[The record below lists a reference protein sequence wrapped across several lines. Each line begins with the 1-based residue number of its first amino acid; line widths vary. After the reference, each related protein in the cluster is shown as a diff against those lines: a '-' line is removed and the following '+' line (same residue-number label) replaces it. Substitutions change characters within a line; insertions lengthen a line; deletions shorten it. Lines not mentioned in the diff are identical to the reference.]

1 MALPSFSRRRTLW
14 LGCGWG
20 LLGASW
26 LSGCTT
32 PPSVPVAQ
40 QPQPTPPVDTQRPR
54 PSAARHAR
62 EYRADAARHLYERN
76 RERIFS
82 GRLPPLLYAVGVVRV
97 HLGANGDLLE
107 IDWMRKPSHAPEV
120 VTEIERTLREAAPY
134 PAAQHLGALIYT
146 DTWLWHKSGRF
157 QLDTLTEGQT

>member
-1 MALPSFSRRRTLW
+1 MALQSFSRRHTVW
-14 LGCGWG
+14 LGSGLG
-20 LLGASW
+20 LLGLGW
-26 LSGCTT
+26 LSGCAST
-32 PPSVPVAQ
+32 PASVPQAQ
-40 QPQPTPPVDTQRPR
+40 PPRAVPPVETPKRPQ

-76 RERIFS
+76 RERIYN
-82 GRLPPLLYAVGVVRV
+82 GRLPPLLYAVAVVRV

-120 VTEIERTLREAAPY
+120 VAEIERTLREAAPY
-134 PAAQHLGALIYT
+134 PAAQHLGALVYT

-157 QLDTLTEGQT
+157 QLDTLTEG